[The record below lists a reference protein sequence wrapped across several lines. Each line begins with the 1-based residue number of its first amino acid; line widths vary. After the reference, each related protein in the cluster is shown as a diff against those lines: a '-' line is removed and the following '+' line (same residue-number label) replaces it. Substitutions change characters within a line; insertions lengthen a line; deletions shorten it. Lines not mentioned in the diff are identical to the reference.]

1 MSTALTLVEPLPG
14 LAPAVDYRLSEIA
27 EAPGLYSL
35 ESAEPAGV
43 RLHVISAA
51 AYRPRYAPQ
60 LPSDSIEGFG
70 AEPELLLV
78 TTIVDGAPW
87 VNLLAPIV
95 VDPASGSARQ
105 VILEGDYPVQAS
117 LAEAAAA

>member
-1 MSTALTLVEPLPG
+1 
-14 LAPAVDYRLSEIA
+14 
-27 EAPGLYSL
+27 
-35 ESAEPAGV
+35 
-43 RLHVISAA
+43 
-51 AYRPRYAPQ
+51 
-60 LPSDSIEGFG
+60 DSIEGFG

-95 VDPASGSARQ
+95 VDPASGAARQ